1 MSTLPRPRLSPEEY
15 LDIER
20 KAEFKSEYYNGEM
33 FAMSGGSRY
42 HDRIASQLSGL
53 VWQHL
58 RKSRCEM
65 YTANMRVRT
74 PGGLYT
80 YPDLSIACA
89 EPQFYDKEVDT
100 LLNPTLLVEILSPST
115 EGYDRGR
122 KAELY
127 RAIPSLREL
136 LIVAQDRL
144 HVELFRR
151 VEGGPWDFS
160 EADGLGGSVEL
171 TSIGL
176 TLRLS
181 ELYETAIAHD
191 DKGFFKST
199 AG

>member
-1 MSTLPRPRLSPEEY
+1 MSTLPTPRLSPEEY
-15 LDIER
+15 LKLER

-33 FAMSGGSRY
+33 FAMSGGSR
-42 HDRIASQLSGL
+42 HHERISMQLTGL
-53 VWQHL
+53 VWRHL
-58 RKSRCEM
+58 RTSRCEA

-80 YPDLSIACA
+80 YPDLSITCGEA
-89 EPQFYDKEVDT
+89 QFHDKEVDT
-100 LLNPTLLVEILSPST
+100 LVNPTLLVEILSPST
-115 EGYDRGR
+115 EAYDRGR

-151 VEGGPWDFS
+151 VEGGPWLLS
-160 EADGLGGSVEL
+160 EADGLAGSVEL

-176 TLRLS
+176 VLRLS

-191 DKGFFKST
+191 ETGVFKT

>member
-1 MSTLPRPRLSPEEY
+1 MVTPEEY
-15 LDIER
+15 LEIER
-20 KAEFKSEYYNGEM
+20 KAEFKSEYYKGEM
-33 FAMSGGSRY
+33 SAMSGGNC
-42 HDRIASQLSGL
+42 HHERISMQLTGL

-58 RKSRCEM
+58 RKGRCAM

-80 YPDLSIACA
+80 YPDLSITCDEA
-89 EPQFYDKEVDT
+89 QFYDKEVDT
-100 LLNPTLLVEILSPST
+100 LLNPTILVEILSPST
-115 EGYDRGR
+115 EAYDRGR

-136 LIVAQDRL
+136 LIIAQDRL

-151 VEGGPWDFS
+151 VEGGPWLLS
-160 EADGLGGSVEL
+160 EADGLDGSVEL
-171 TSIGL
+171 TSVGL

-191 DKGFFKST
+191 DTGMFKT
-199 AG
+199 AAG